1 MINKGEVIL
10 KLLITIVTAGRSGGR
25 KRFERKSVAR
35 GYGRVRVFTS
45 PAKSFPGVSL
55 LGCYFSPVSRS
66 VFDISFRL
74 YIYIAKQN
82 NLMIGSP
89 ADASRTLLW
98 LAISTRREHLSS
110 FYCIL
115 IGVRGQEIDMEFA
128 WEAVSEW
135 YYLYFD
141 SLPLSL
147 LNYKLVNVILYNEL
161 NSFLFWNY

>member
-1 MINKGEVIL
+1 LINKGEVIL

-74 YIYIAKQN
+74 YIYIYIYSETKQLDDRFPGRCVTDFAVIGYIHAK
-82 NLMIGSP
+82 
-89 ADASRTLLW
+89 RTLVQFLLHINRCTW
-98 LAISTRREHLSS
+98 TRDRHGICMRSGL
-110 FYCIL
+110 
-115 IGVRGQEIDMEFA
+115 GMV
-128 WEAVSEW
+128 
-135 YYLYFD
+135 
-141 SLPLSL
+141 LP
-147 LNYKLVNVILYNEL
+147 V
-161 NSFLFWNY
+161 F